1 MPLNVCDKLAYITW
15 KQEEQMATMLDV
27 SLRAGVSKA
36 TVSRVLNGTG
46 QVKESTRQQVF
57 NAMEELGYRPNF
69 LARSLANRT
78 SNSIGLVVSTFD
90 GFYFGRLLQ
99 QASRQTETHGKQLI
113 VTDGHDTPE
122 REEEAV
128 QMLADRQCDA
138 IVLYTRYMSEKAIMK
153 LINSVQMPLVVIN
166 RDVSQARERCV
177 FFEQQAAAFSAV
189 EYLISQGH
197 REIACMTVPIHTPTG
212 KARLTGYRMAL
223 EKHGIPWDE
232 SRVKYGDSGMTRGYE
247 LCQEL
252 LNDKVPFSA
261 LFACNDDMALGASK
275 ALHQAGLHI
284 PQDVSLF
291 GFDDA
296 PCAKWLEPALS
307 TVYLPIDNMITTAI
321 DQAIRLAKSE
331 PIEAIPPFTGTLVLR
346 DSVATGPWFDQNSSR
361 ASSS

>member
-1 MPLNVCDKLAYITW
+1 
-15 KQEEQMATMLDV
+15 MATMLDV

-153 LINSVQMPLVVIN
+153 LINSVKMPLIVIN

-177 FFEQQAAAFSAV
+177 FFEQQEAAFNAV

-197 REIACMTVPIHTPTG
+197 REIACITVPIHTPTG
-212 KARLTGYRMAL
+212 KARLTGYRKAL

-232 SRVKYGDSGMTRGYE
+232 NRVKYGDSGMTRGYE

-252 LNDKVPFSA
+252 LNEKVTFSA
-261 LFACNDDMALGASK
+261 LFACNDDMALGSSK
-275 ALHQAGLHI
+275 ALHQAGLRI

-296 PCAKWLEPALS
+296 PCAKWLEPGLS

-321 DQAIRLAKSE
+321 DQAIRLVKNE

-346 DSVATGPWFDQNSSR
+346 DSVATGPWCDQNSSR

>member
-1 MPLNVCDKLAYITW
+1 
-15 KQEEQMATMLDV
+15 MATMLDV

-153 LINSVQMPLVVIN
+153 LINSVQMPLIVIN

-177 FFEQQAAAFSAV
+177 FFEQQEAAFNAV

-197 REIACMTVPIHTPTG
+197 REIACITVPIHTPTG
-212 KARLTGYRMAL
+212 KARLTGYRKAL
-223 EKHGIPWDE
+223 EKHGIQWDE

-252 LNDKVPFSA
+252 LNEKVVFSA
-261 LFACNDDMALGASK
+261 LFACNDDMALGSSK
-275 ALHQAGLHI
+275 ALHQAGLRI
-284 PQDVSLF
+284 PEDVSLF

-296 PCAKWLEPALS
+296 PCAKWLEPGLS

-321 DQAIRLAKSE
+321 DQAIRLVKNE

-346 DSVATGPWFDQNSSR
+346 DSVATGPWCDQNSSR

>member
-1 MPLNVCDKLAYITW
+1 
-15 KQEEQMATMLDV
+15 MATMLDV

-153 LINSVQMPLVVIN
+153 LINSVQMPLIVIN

-177 FFEQQAAAFSAV
+177 FFEQQEAAFNAV

-212 KARLTGYRMAL
+212 KARLMGYRQAL

-232 SRVKYGDSGMTRGYE
+232 NRVKYGDSGMTRGYE

-252 LNDKVPFSA
+252 LNEKVPFSA
-261 LFACNDDMALGASK
+261 LFACNDDMALGSSK
-275 ALHQAGLHI
+275 ALHQAGLRI
-284 PQDVSLF
+284 PEDVSLF

-321 DQAIRLAKSE
+321 DQAIRLVKSE

>member
-1 MPLNVCDKLAYITW
+1 
-15 KQEEQMATMLDV
+15 MATMLDV

-153 LINSVQMPLVVIN
+153 LINSVQMPLIVIN

-177 FFEQQAAAFSAV
+177 FFEQQEAAFNAV

-197 REIACMTVPIHTPTG
+197 REIACITVPIHTPTG
-212 KARLTGYRMAL
+212 KARLTGYRKAL

-232 SRVKYGDSGMTRGYE
+232 NRVKYGDSGMTRGYE

-252 LNDKVPFSA
+252 LNEKVVFSA
-261 LFACNDDMALGASK
+261 LFACNDDMALGSSK
-275 ALHQAGLHI
+275 ALHQAGLRI

-296 PCAKWLEPALS
+296 PCAKWLEPGLS

-321 DQAIRLAKSE
+321 DQAIRLVKNE

-346 DSVATGPWFDQNSSR
+346 DSVATGPWCDQSSSR

>member
-1 MPLNVCDKLAYITW
+1 
-15 KQEEQMATMLDV
+15 MATMLDV

-69 LARSLANRT
+69 LAQSLANQT

-113 VTDGHDTPE
+113 VTDGHDAPE
-122 REEEAV
+122 REEQAV

-153 LINSVQMPLVVIN
+153 LINSVKMPLVVIN
-166 RDVSQARERCV
+166 RDVSLARDRCV
-177 FFEQQAAAFSAV
+177 FFEQQEAAFKAV
-189 EYLISQGH
+189 DYLISQGH
-197 REIACMTVPIHTPTG
+197 REIACITVPIHTPTG
-212 KARLTGYRMAL
+212 KARLMGYRQAL
-223 EKHGIPWDE
+223 EKHGIAWDDR
-232 SRVKYGDSGMTRGYE
+232 RVKYGDAGMTRGYE
-247 LCQEL
+247 LCNEL
-252 LNDKVPFSA
+252 LSEKVPFTA
-261 LFACNDDMALGASK
+261 LFACNDDMALGSSK

-284 PQDVSLF
+284 PQDISLF

-296 PCAKWLEPALS
+296 PSAKWLEPALS
-307 TVYLPIDNMITTAI
+307 TVYLPIDNMIVTAI
-321 DQAIRLAKSE
+321 DQAVRLANHQ
-331 PIEAIPPFTGTLVLR
+331 PIETIPPFTGTLMLR
-346 DSVATGPWFDQNSSR
+346 DSVTTGPFYTSK
-361 ASSS
+361 

>member
-1 MPLNVCDKLAYITW
+1 
-15 KQEEQMATMLDV
+15 MLDV

-153 LINSVQMPLVVIN
+153 LINSVQMPLIVIN

-177 FFEQQAAAFSAV
+177 FFEQQEAAFNAV

-197 REIACMTVPIHTPTG
+197 REIACITVPIHTPTG
-212 KARLTGYRMAL
+212 KARLTGYRKAL
-223 EKHGIPWDE
+223 EKHRIPWDE

-252 LNDKVPFSA
+252 LNEKVVFSA
-261 LFACNDDMALGASK
+261 LFACNDDMALGSSK
-275 ALHQAGLHI
+275 ALHQAGLRI
-284 PQDVSLF
+284 PEDVSLF

-296 PCAKWLEPALS
+296 PCAKWLEPGLS

-321 DQAIRLAKSE
+321 DQAIRLVKNE

-346 DSVATGPWFDQNSSR
+346 DSVATGPWCDQNSSR

>member
-1 MPLNVCDKLAYITW
+1 
-15 KQEEQMATMLDV
+15 MATMLDV

-153 LINSVQMPLVVIN
+153 LINSVKMPLIVIN

-177 FFEQQAAAFSAV
+177 FFEQQEAAFNAV

-197 REIACMTVPIHTPTG
+197 REIACITVPIHTPTG
-212 KARLTGYRMAL
+212 KARLTGYRKAL

-252 LNDKVPFSA
+252 LNEKVGFSA
-261 LFACNDDMALGASK
+261 LFACNDDMALGSSK
-275 ALHQAGLHI
+275 ALHQAGLRI

-296 PCAKWLEPALS
+296 PCAKWLEPGLS

-321 DQAIRLAKSE
+321 DQAIRLVKNE

-346 DSVATGPWFDQNSSR
+346 DSVATGPWWDQNSSR